1 MIIDTHS
8 HYFPLALIN
17 EARRGAAFDGL
28 TVIQSGGK
36 ELVCHRQGAQYELKR
51 EFYDLDTKL
60 AKMDELEIDVSVLS
74 IVPTLF
80 MYWAERN
87 EAFHF
92 CQRMNDCLAE
102 FAADS
107 NSRIVGLASVPLQD
121 PEKSVTEL
129 KRAVGELGFRGV
141 QIGTSI
147 EGVPLDDARF
157 EPFFAETSALGA
169 PLLLHPYA
177 VGKRKGL
184 EDFQLNNLVGNPLDT
199 CQAAARLIFSGFL
212 DRYPDLNIIL
222 PHGGGY
228 LPYQIGRMD
237 RGFQT
242 RPGKN
247 LNLHKPSDYLKR
259 FFFDTILFD
268 TQPLKF
274 LCDLVGAERLIVGT
288 DIPFDV
294 EDLNFRRNIESLEIT
309 ESEEDQI
316 LFRNAQGLFNIAN
329 NIKGKTF

>member
-1 MIIDTHS
+1 MIIDTHC

-36 ELVCHRQGAQYELKR
+36 ELICHRHGAQYEVKR
-51 EFYDLDTKL
+51 EFYDLDAKL

-74 IVPTLF
+74 IAPTLF
-80 MYWAERN
+80 MYWAERK
-87 EAFHF
+87 EVFHF

-129 KRAVGELGFRGV
+129 KRAVGELGFRGA
-141 QIGTSI
+141 QIGTSV

-157 EPFFAETSALGA
+157 EPFFAEASALGA

-212 DRYPDLNIIL
+212 DRYTDLKIIL
-222 PHGGGY
+222 PHGGGH

-237 RGFQT
+237 RGFQA
-242 RPGKN
+242 RLGKN
-247 LNLHKPSDYLKR
+247 LNLHTPSDYLKR
-259 FFFDTILFD
+259 FYYDTILFD
-268 TQPLKF
+268 AKPLEF
-274 LCDLVGAERLIVGT
+274 LCDLVSAERLVVGT

-294 EDLNFRRNIESLEIT
+294 ADVNFRRNIESLDKSK
-309 ESEEDQI
+309 SEKDQI
-316 LFRNAQGLFNIAN
+316 FFRNAMALFFPGPI
-329 NIKGKTF
+329 